1 MKITLISFNKD
12 ESVIFKLQNMDQTTV
27 EVELAIDDYD
37 LTENAFKYL
46 ATFYTDFQY
55 EAKAIAK
62 TLKVMMMDKDNESW
76 LDMVDMNSLEFPK
89 FSVDQIKQQ
98 RYTDESGQDLI
109 DKWEERYSI
118 EEFRLIMWVQMEKY
132 NERLGKKDAPEKE
145 VAKIADYANRWLQ
158 AEKRAIK

>member
-62 TLKVMMMDKDNESW
+62 TLKVMMLDAERTSNTAREVDTEEPNKYAVYFKDVSH
-76 LDMVDMNSLEFPK
+76 LDEVDVYQVNHIFNIQDPSGCIHHANKKLLLSGVRTGGKSK
-89 FSVDQIKQQ
+89 FKD
-98 RYTDESGQDLI
+98 
-109 DKWEERYSI
+109 I
-118 EEFRLIMWVQMEKY
+118 EEARDTL
-132 NERLGKKDAPEKE
+132 
-145 VAKIADYANRWLQ
+145 NRWL
-158 AEKRAIK
+158 EINK